1 MVVLVTGASGGLG
14 RVLGATL
21 VEKGMAVYG
30 TMRDPARNE
39 APCPFPL
46 LALEV
51 TDPGSVE
58 KCVSQVLER
67 EGRIDVLV
75 NCVNQMIIGSV
86 EEVEALYATNV
97 FGVLRIC
104 KQVIPVAYKL
114 SAYSLASAGPGETAL
129 RCCGNVLPGPCDG
142 RGPPAESGE

>member
-104 KQVIPVAYKL
+104 KQVIPVAYT
-114 SAYSLASAGPGETAL
+114 SRSL
-129 RCCGNVLPGPCDG
+129 V
-142 RGPPAESGE
+142 

>member
-75 NCVNQMIIGSV
+75 NCVSQMIIGSVEEETV

-104 KQVIPVAYKL
+104 KQVIPVAYM
-114 SAYSLASAGPGETAL
+114 PL
-129 RCCGNVLPGPCDG
+129 RRTRDKNSP
-142 RGPPAESGE
+142 